1 MALYHFSNV
10 VTRDLLFYYDAA
22 NPKSWRGAPTTNI
35 LENNLSAFNDIV
47 GNSTKTVIGPNEVKW
62 VNNGVGITVVRL
74 YVPLASLTNAQTYG
88 VSVYV
93 KDLVGTATLDWCDVA
108 VTGTPSLTNTAGR
121 LQGTSSRSVYD
132 STYRFLDITLTTGGM
147 MTLYDPQIDSVNY
160 VTPYVPPTTSRSS
173 TQSITDLTNTCVVTN
188 TSLTY
193 QTNNTFTFN
202 GSNNYLTISTFPTKP
217 TVGMTVEAW
226 IRPNK
231 LTISGTQRG
240 GAISANNSM
249 YLGIIDSADGGLTY
263 GMHFAN
269 QTSVNRVS
277 SFNGNV
283 PNNAWSH
290 IAGTYDGITSRS
302 YLNGVQISAIAQNGT
317 IPDAT
322 YYIGTY
328 GNALQDGVHNFN
340 GQVPVGRIYSRALSA
355 VEIAQN
361 FNALRGRYGL

>member
-62 VNNGVGITVVRL
+62 VNNGAGITVVRL

-93 KDLVGTATLDWCDVA
+93 KDLVGTASLDWCDVA

-132 STYRFLDITLTTGGM
+132 STYRFLDVTLTTGGM

-160 VTPYVPPTTSRSS
+160 VTPYVAPTTSRSS
-173 TQSITDLTNTCVVTN
+173 SQVLLDLTNLNSITA

-193 QTNNTFTFN
+193 ATNNTFTFN
-202 GSNNYLTISTFPTKP
+202 GSSNQIDVASNLGTLTSYTISFWAKRDAENRMPVAARIGTPFYWFGDNSWRYTHSGVGGEYYYPKP
-217 TVGMTVEAW
+217 TSIPLGTWGHYCVVYNGSNVSIYRQGVFQGSQNTTGTADWTNGMRIGFWA
-226 IRPNK
+226 
-231 LTISGTQRG
+231 G
-240 GAISANNSM
+240 GAGYYWQGNIDSVSM
-249 YLGIIDSADGGLTY
+249 Y
-263 GMHFAN
+263 N
-269 QTSVNRVS
+269 
-277 SFNGNV
+277 
-283 PNNAWSH
+283 
-290 IAGTYDGITSRS
+290 
-302 YLNGVQISAIAQNGT
+302 
-317 IPDAT
+317 
-322 YYIGTY
+322 
-328 GNALQDGVHNFN
+328 
-340 GQVPVGRIYSRALSA
+340 RALSGIE
-355 VEIAQN
+355 VAQN
-361 FNALRGRYGL
+361 FNAMRGRYGL